1 MKALVEGK
9 GAFSA
14 GSQWA
19 HFGMK
24 LLGSRAVC
32 RAQFMSLQKDAK
44 GNEEETEKKME
55 ERRKMMSAAHAAM
68 TVFRG
73 DPKEMRKGNWVDII
87 KFLLPQYN
95 KTIAPS
101 KFNGVKKVKDKLE
114 EFENKKGKP
123 WADLLEEELRVS
135 TSELSAVSEQAAA
148 AVAAS
153 AEGNFTSAS
162 LHLDSD
168 SGTDDDAHGD
178 GESAV
183 GTKTGV

>member
-1 MKALVEGK
+1 M
-9 GAFSA
+9 
-14 GSQWA
+14 
-19 HFGMK
+19 
-24 LLGSRAVC
+24 
-32 RAQFMSLQKDAK
+32 
-44 GNEEETEKKME
+44 
-55 ERRKMMSAAHAAM
+55 
-68 TVFRG
+68 
-73 DPKEMRKGNWVDII
+73 
-87 KFLLPQYN
+87 
-95 KTIAPS
+95 
-101 KFNGVKKVKDKLE
+101 KDKLE